1 MSEAW
6 AAPSSLNSSRYST
19 RYFSGG
25 ITFITDQPKRANRMV
40 SMQRL
45 NRSTEGY
52 YEMGPQALREA
63 VIVFNQETKLTPDN
77 TIDYYI

>member
-1 MSEAW
+1 MTGVQTCALPIYLDQE
-6 AAPSSLNSSRYST
+6 
-19 RYFSGG
+19 YFSGG